1 MISSNSLDQ
10 RVNDPHGLKSRLSYF
25 DLNRSILFQCL
36 GRADQV
42 CGIYNV
48 ISHKTVDH
56 KGHNNVI
63 SIGLYFLEFSSLPF
77 VELFT
82 GQNFVFLCFD
92 VQ

>member
-63 SIGLYFLEFSSLPF
+63 SIGLYLPF
-77 VELFT
+77 VDLFT
-82 GQNFVFLCFD
+82 GKNFVFLCFD